1 MLLPLAVLLQ
11 TQSHAVMPRP
21 ELMHANG
28 RVPRAAVA
36 VRTLT
41 PPRIDGKLD
50 DAAWLNAAP
59 ESGFR
64 RDVPSDGKPAA
75 QDAEVRVLYD
85 QDALYVAARLY
96 DDRPDLISRRLN
108 RRDSF
113 SSFND
118 IFFVILD
125 PHHDHQTQ
133 VVFGVTAAGERRD
146 GISTGDGQSGLD
158 IGWDPVWEAAT
169 SIDSLGWVAEMRIPF
184 SQLRFSSA
192 ANQVW
197 GIQFRRDNVRAGEA
211 VDWEWSPATEPGVVS
226 KYGHLL
232 GLADIPAPK
241 RIELLPYV
249 SSQAR
254 LTQGIPAGN
263 PFDDGSVTSATAGL
277 DLKYGISS
285 AFTLNATINPDFG
298 QVEADPSV
306 VNLTAFET
314 FFEERRPF
322 FVEGAN
328 LFSFSGTFGS
338 DRFFY
343 SRRVG
348 RAPSLSALGR
358 APYVDQP
365 TSTTILGAAKLSG
378 RTSSGWSIGLL
389 NAVTR
394 AEYARTAE
402 LSAPGAPI
410 GRIPIEPLSN
420 YTVARVRR
428 DLNRGAS
435 GYGFILTGVQRD
447 ADSVAFD
454 GLRSSAVVGGADFFH
469 RWSRNTFQLS
479 GNLGASRVA
488 GSAAAIAATQL
499 ASARYFQRPD
509 QDYIT
514 FDPTRTSLSGY
525 TAQLQFD
532 KLGGDWTY
540 SVGANVSSP
549 GFEINDAGFQTEADR
564 IRLALLVN
572 RNWLRPTR
580 LARRAS
586 LGFRVT
592 DQMNFGGH
600 GPGPSLDAFGSLT
613 THSLSSLN
621 FNAGYQLPGLDDR
634 ATRGGPLIRSPGTL
648 AISGGYNLD
657 SRKPVSGGLSLRATA
672 ADDGTDSFTASLRT
686 VIQTRRGHSV
696 TVAPTYTRQGYRAF
710 YTAGYADPTASAT
723 FGRRYVFAP
732 LEQQGLGIQTR
743 LEFYFTPAL
752 SLQLYAEPFVASAEF
767 ESPEQLLRARGGDF
781 VAYGSGAS
789 TLTRN
794 PANGT
799 LTVDADGAGPAP
811 AFTYGDPSFRIRSLR
826 SNIVLRWEYRP
837 GSTLFLVWNQ
847 NRANLDR
854 DPRFRALRD
863 LGSIFGD
870 DMRNVLLVKGNY
882 YFSL

>member
-1 MLLPLAVLLQ
+1 MLLPLAILLQ
-11 TQSHAVMPRP
+11 AQSTAVTPRP

-28 RVPRAAVA
+28 RVPRSIAAVPTTA
-36 VRTLT
+36 

-50 DAAWLNAAP
+50 DAVWGTVTP
-59 ESGFR
+59 ERGFR
-64 RDVPSDGKPAA
+64 RDVPSDGKPAT
-75 QDAEVRVLYD
+75 QDTEVRVVYD
-85 QDALYVAARLY
+85 RDALYVSARLY

-113 SSFND
+113 SAFND
-118 IFFVILD
+118 IFFVMLD

-146 GISTGDGQSGLD
+146 AIRTNDGQSGLD

-169 SIDSLGWVAEMRIPF
+169 TIDSLGWVAEMRIPF

-192 ANQVW
+192 EGQAW

-211 VDWEWSPATEPGVVS
+211 VDWEWSPATEPGTAS
-226 KYGHLL
+226 KAGHLL
-232 GLADIPAPK
+232 GLKDIAAPK
-241 RIELLPYV
+241 RVELLPYV
-249 SSQAR
+249 SSQAQ
-254 LTQGIPAGN
+254 LTQGIPPGN

-348 RAPSLSALGR
+348 RAPTLSALGR

-365 TSTTILGAAKLSG
+365 TSSAILGAGKLSG
-378 RTSSGWSIGLL
+378 RTSSGWSIGVL

-394 AEYARTAE
+394 AEYARTAD
-402 LSAPGAPI
+402 LPSGSPI

-420 YTVARVRR
+420 YTVARVQR

-435 GYGFILTGVQRD
+435 GFGFILTGVQRD
-447 ADSVAFD
+447 ADSIDFAS
-454 GLRSSAVVGGADFFH
+454 LRSSAVVGGADFFH
-469 RWSRNTFQLS
+469 RWRRNTYQLS
-479 GNLGASRVA
+479 GNVGVSRVA
-488 GSAAAIAATQL
+488 GSAEAIALTQL
-499 ASARYFQRPD
+499 ASARYYQRPD
-509 QDYIT
+509 QDYVT
-514 FDPTRTSLSGY
+514 LDPSRTSLSGY
-525 TAQLQFD
+525 TAQVQLD

-540 SVGANVSSP
+540 GVGLNASSP
-549 GFEINDAGFQTEADR
+549 GFEINDAGFQLEADR
-564 IRLALLVN
+564 IRLVSLVT
-572 RNWLRPTR
+572 RNWVRPTR
-580 LARRAS
+580 LSRRAS
-586 LGFRVT
+586 LGLRLNHFV
-592 DQMNFGGH
+592 NFGGD
-600 GPGPSLDAFGSLT
+600 GPGPAFDAIASLS
-613 THSLSSLN
+613 THALSSLSLS
-621 FNAGYQLPGLDDR
+621 AGYQLPGQDDR
-634 ATRGGPLIRSPGTL
+634 ATRGGPLIRAPGKVNAT
-648 AISGGYNLD
+648 AIYSLD
-657 SRKPVSGGLSLRATA
+657 SRKVVSGRLRAQWSA
-672 ADDGTDSFTASLRT
+672 ADDGTDTFLGEIRT
-686 VIQTRRGHSV
+686 VIQTRPGHSV
-696 TVAPTYTRQGYRAF
+696 SITPIYTRQNYRAF
-710 YTAGYADPTASAT
+710 YTAGYADQTATET

-732 LEQQGLGIQTR
+732 LVQQGLAVQTR

-752 SLQLYAEPFVASAEF
+752 SLQLYAEPFVASARF
-767 ESPEQLLRARGGDF
+767 ASPEQLLRARGGDF
-781 VAYGSGAS
+781 AQFGSGSS
-789 TLTRN
+789 TLVRN
-794 PANGT
+794 PDNGT
-799 LTVDADGAGPAP
+799 MTIDADGGGPAP
-811 AFTYGDPSFRIRSLR
+811 AFTYSDPSFSIRSLR
-826 SNIVLRWEYRP
+826 SNVVLRWEYRP

-863 LGSIFGD
+863 LGNIFGD

>member
-11 TQSHAVMPRP
+11 TQSATVAPRP
-21 ELMHANG
+21 ELMHPNG
-28 RVPRAAVA
+28 RVPRAAIA
-36 VRTLT
+36 VPTVT

-50 DAAWLNAAP
+50 DAAWAAANP
-59 ESGFR
+59 ERGFR
-64 RDVPSDGKPAA
+64 RDSPSDGKPAT
-75 QDAEVRVLYD
+75 QDTEVRVLFD
-85 QDALYVAARLY
+85 RDALYVAARLY

-133 VVFGVTAAGERRD
+133 VIFGVTAAGERRD
-146 GISTGDGQSGLD
+146 AIRTGDGQRELD

-192 ANQVW
+192 PEQVW
-197 GIQFRRDNVRAGEA
+197 GVQFRRDNVRAAEA

-232 GLADIPAPK
+232 GLANIPAPR
-241 RIELLPYV
+241 RIELLPYL

-254 LTQGIPAGN
+254 LTQGIPPGN
-263 PFDDGSVTSATAGL
+263 PFDDGSVTSATAGV
-277 DLKYGISS
+277 DLKYGIST

-322 FVEGAN
+322 FVEGAD

-348 RAPSLSALGR
+348 RAPSVSAAGR
-358 APYVDQP
+358 APFVDQP
-365 TSTTILGAAKLSG
+365 SSTAILGAAKLSG
-378 RTSSGWSIGLL
+378 RSSSGWSIGVL

-402 LSAPGAPI
+402 LTSSGAQI
-410 GRIPIEPLSN
+410 ERVPIEPLSN

-428 DLNRGAS
+428 DLNRGTS
-435 GYGFILTGVQRD
+435 GFGFIVTGVQRD
-447 ADSVAFD
+447 ADSVSFNL
-454 GLRSSAVVGGADFFH
+454 LRGSAVVGGADFFH
-469 RWSRNTFQLS
+469 RWQRNTFQLS
-479 GNLGASRVA
+479 GNLGVSRVN

-509 QDYIT
+509 QDYVG
-514 FDPTRTSLSGY
+514 FDPTRTSLSGF
-525 TAQLQFD
+525 TGQIQLD
-532 KLGGDWTY
+532 KVGGDWTY
-540 SVGANVSSP
+540 SIGANASSP
-549 GFEINDAGFQTEADR
+549 GFEINDAGFQIDADR
-564 IRLALLVN
+564 IRLAGFVN
-572 RNWLRPTR
+572 RTWTRPTR
-580 LARRAS
+580 LTRRAN
-586 LGFRVT
+586 LGLRVN
-592 DQMNFGGH
+592 QFVNFGGE
-600 GPGPSLDAFGSLT
+600 GPGPAIDIVSGLSL
-613 THSLSSLN
+613 HSLSSVSLS
-621 FNAGYQLPGLDDR
+621 AGYQLSGQDDR
-634 ATRGGPLIRSPGTL
+634 ATRGGPLVRSPGKVNASVL
-648 AISGGYNLD
+648 YSLD
-657 SRKPVSGGLSLRATA
+657 SRRTVSGRVRAQWSA
-672 ADDGTDSFTASLRT
+672 ADDGTNTFLGEVRAA
-686 VIQTRRGHSV
+686 VQTRRGHSLSLTPV
-696 TVAPTYTRQGYRAF
+696 YTRQSYRAF
-710 YTAGYADPTASAT
+710 YTGSYADPTATET
-723 FGRRYVFAP
+723 FGRRYIFAP
-732 LEQQGLGIQTR
+732 FEQQGLGIQTR

-752 SLQLYAEPFVASAEF
+752 SLQLYAEPFVASASF
-767 ESPEQLLRARGGDF
+767 ASPERLLRARSGDF
-781 VAYGSGAS
+781 AAYGIGTS
-789 TLTRN
+789 TLTRD
-794 PANGT
+794 AAAGT

-811 AFTYGDPSFRIRSLR
+811 AFTYADPSFSIRSLR
-826 SNIVLRWEYRP
+826 SNVVLRWEYRP

-847 NRANLDR
+847 ARANLDR

-863 LGSIFGD
+863 LGNIFGD